1 MVVVVQHDMADGTI
15 VSEYPRQG
23 WSTIAF
29 EVDGERQRRALR
41 PWESVDDGYLRI
53 RAAMSAKA
61 TGSAS
66 TAGENLPS
74 TSSCLASPISLSTR
88 ALTCPQLTRM

>member
-29 EVDGERQRRALR
+29 EVDAEL
-41 PWESVDDGYLRI
+41 EY
-53 RAAMSAKA
+53 
-61 TGSAS
+61 
-66 TAGENLPS
+66 
-74 TSSCLASPISLSTR
+74 
-88 ALTCPQLTRM
+88 